1 MATTWNGQLTSN
13 KIFATMYNMIIS
25 QEVFADNIKGT
36 FSKLVDMNR
45 VDGSLFGN
53 LKLYYATDCL
63 ESVDWLNDL
72 EASNL
77 LELDR
82 PEPPH
87 VQSIVMDK
95 FRQIR
100 LTVDDLLTKQAWAT
114 EGAFSSFN
122 SIMLG
127 WMRDTKRIYDSKIY
141 NAFIGTQVS
150 DLGKQDQLLTIPA
163 DADFGRAVAEKLA
176 NILVEVQDADRDY
189 NDLGYMRSYDE
200 SDFIV
205 VFPAKVYNSIKK
217 INLPVIFHKEGLLG
231 EFEQVVLPDK
241 YFGQVVGESD
251 ATNSTDVANTTV
263 RSLIENKYQV
273 ASAEADPRAKRG
285 KDGNYYVHVFPGDL
299 LPNSITYKQNEAY
312 YESQEVAFKVI
323 HRRAV
328 PYMSAFSVGTS
339 FFNPRSLTTNHYL
352 TFGHNTLER
361 LVDKPFITVSHA
373 EV

>member
-1 MATTWNGQLTSN
+1 MATTWNGQLTTN
-13 KIFATMYNMIIS
+13 KIFGSMLNMIIS

-45 VDGSLFGN
+45 VDGTLYGDT
-53 LKLYYATDCL
+53 KLYYATDCL
-63 ESVDWLNDL
+63 ESVDWLNDA
-72 EASNL
+72 EAANL
-77 LELDR
+77 LELHR
-82 PEPPH
+82 PEAPH

-100 LTVDDLLTKQAWAT
+100 LTVDDYLTKQAWAT

-127 WMRDTKRIYDSKIY
+127 WMRDTKRIYDSKLY
-141 NAFIGTQVS
+141 NAFIGTS
-150 DLGKQDQLLTIPA
+150 KSTKGKQEQVLAIPEG
-163 DADFGRAVAEKLA
+163 ADFGRAIAEKLA

-200 SDFIV
+200 ADFIV
-205 VFPAKVYNSIKK
+205 VFPGKVYNSIKK
-217 INLPVIFHKEGLLG
+217 IDLPVIFHNEGLLG
-231 EFEQVVLPDK
+231 DFEQIVLPDK
-241 YFGQVVGESD
+241 YFGQVVGTSGTST
-251 ATNSTDVANTTV
+251 TNSENDNI
-263 RSLIENKYQV
+263 RSLIETKYEV
-273 ASAEADPRAKRG
+273 GPEADPRAKKG

-299 LPNSITYKQNEAY
+299 LPADTVYNQNEAY
-312 YESQEVAFKVI
+312 YEAQDIAFKVI
-323 HRRAV
+323 HKRAV
-328 PYMSAFSVGTS
+328 PYMSAFEVGTS

-361 LVDKPFITVSHA
+361 LVDKPFITVTHA